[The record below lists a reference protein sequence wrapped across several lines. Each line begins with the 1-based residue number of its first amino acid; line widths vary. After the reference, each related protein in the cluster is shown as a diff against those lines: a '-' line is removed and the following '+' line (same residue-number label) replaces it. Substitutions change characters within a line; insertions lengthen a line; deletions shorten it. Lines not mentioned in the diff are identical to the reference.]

1 MCGIIALLN
10 NKTTFH
16 KDLIKS
22 AFDKLNS
29 RGPEDS
35 KENYYSDKLY
45 LGFKRLAINGLN
57 EGSNQPITVKGITL
71 ICNGDCLL
79 YTSPSPRDP

>member
-45 LGFKRLAINGLN
+45 LGFKKA
-57 EGSNQPITVKGITL
+57 
-71 ICNGDCLL
+71 C
-79 YTSPSPRDP
+79 Y